1 MAMGDVVKFPSALV
15 DDPEFVTEMARFA
28 DGLRT
33 EAQIK
38 KKYRFDAATWNR
50 LGEDDALVE
59 KIEAEKQRRI
69 RDGSTK
75 RERAQVEVIDAA
87 PILGGIMRDPNAN
100 ERHRIDSIKALD
112 ALAANGPESA
122 AVAESRFVI
131 QINLG
136 SDVDGREVVERYS
149 KSIKIDA
156 NDIDPNDIA
165 AITAKKTD
173 GENGEP
179 V

>member
-1 MAMGDVVKFPSALV
+1 MGDVVKFPGALIDDHGFIV
-15 DDPEFVTEMARFA
+15 DMARFA
-28 DGLRT
+28 DGLLT

-112 ALAANGPESA
+112 ALAANSPTSGPL
-122 AVAESRFVI
+122 AVDRFVI
-131 QINLG
+131 KIDISGDGSG
-136 SDVDGREVVERYS
+136 SDVLHFDKAISV
-149 KSIKIDA
+149 
-156 NDIDPNDIA
+156 DPNDDPDTTPQKL
-165 AITAKKTD
+165 ITDD
-173 GENGEP
+173 GNGEP